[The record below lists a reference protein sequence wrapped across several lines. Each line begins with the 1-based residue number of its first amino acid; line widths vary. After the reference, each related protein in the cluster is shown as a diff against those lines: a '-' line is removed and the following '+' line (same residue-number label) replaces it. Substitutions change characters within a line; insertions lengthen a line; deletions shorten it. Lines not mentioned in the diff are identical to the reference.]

1 MRQGSRDDMD
11 IDALIHQL
19 NQRYRVEFDRAETL
33 HAELRSYQGSRL
45 WPWFLR
51 LRRFGQRCRAL
62 LPARKVSTPITLTT
76 KAEPWRL
83 FQPQPSTTLAHSH
96 VSIVI
101 PFRDQVELL
110 ERCVLPLHRTV
121 PDVELI
127 LVDNGSKEHKTRSFI
142 HRCRLNYGARVIHL
156 DEPFNFSK
164 LCNAGAAVAQR
175 EFLLF
180 LNNDVLGA
188 QPAWLDAMLECAAD
202 PRVGIVG
209 ATLLYPDRTLQHV
222 GMSPTGPGETWVHPY
237 RHEPEGHPGHENELR
252 HIRTVGAVT
261 GACLLIRRSVFEA
274 VDGFDPRFAVTMNDV
289 DLCRRV
295 IDQGFEVVIT
305 PFARLWHYE
314 SISRG
319 YQREAA

>member
-1 MRQGSRDDMD
+1 MD

-19 NQRYRVEFDRAETL
+19 NQRYRVEFDRAESL
-33 HAELRSYQGSRL
+33 HAELHSYQGSRL
-45 WPWFLR
+45 WPWFVR
-51 LRRFGQRCRAL
+51 LRQLGQWCRAF
-62 LPARKVSTPITLTT
+62 LPARGVPGPISLTT
-76 KAEPWRL
+76 KVEPWQL
-83 FQPQPSTTLAHSH
+83 FQPQPSITLAHNK
-96 VSIVI
+96 VSIII

-127 LVDNGSKEHKTRSFI
+127 LVDNGSTEHKTKSFI
-142 HRCRLNYGARVIHL
+142 HRCRLNHGAKVIHL
-156 DEPFNFSK
+156 DVPFNFSR
-164 LCNAGAAVAQR
+164 LCNAGAAVASR
-175 EFLLF
+175 ELLLF
-180 LNNDVLGA
+180 MNNDVLGA

-202 PRVGIVG
+202 PQVGIVG

-237 RHEPEGHPGHENELR
+237 RHEPEGHPGQDNELR

-261 GACLLIRRSVFEA
+261 GACLLIRRSIFEA

-295 IDQGFEVVIT
+295 KNHGFEVVIT

>member
-1 MRQGSRDDMD
+1 MD

-19 NQRYRVEFDRAETL
+19 NQRYRVEFDRAESL
-33 HAELRSYQGSRL
+33 LAELRSYQGSRL
-45 WPWFLR
+45 WPWYLR
-51 LRRFGQRCRAL
+51 LRRLGQWCRSY
-62 LPARKVSTPITLTT
+62 LPARQVLTPLSLTNI
-76 KAEPWRL
+76 AEPWRL
-83 FQPQPSTTLAHSH
+83 FQPQPSTTLAHSD
-96 VSIVI
+96 VSIII

-121 PDVELI
+121 PNAELI
-127 LVDNGSKEHKTRSFI
+127 LVDNGSKEHKTKNFI
-142 HRCRLNYGARVIHL
+142 HRCRVNYGAKIIHL

-164 LCNAGAAVAQR
+164 LCNAGAAVAR
-175 EFLLF
+175 RDHLLF
-180 LNNDVLGA
+180 LNNDVLGV
-188 QPAWLDAMLECAAD
+188 QPVWLDAMLECATD

-222 GMSPTGPGETWVHPY
+222 GMSPSGPGDTWVHPY
-237 RHEPEGHPGHENELR
+237 RHEPEGHPGKDNELR
-252 HIRTVGAVT
+252 HIRSVGAVT
-261 GACLLIRRSVFEA
+261 GACMLIRRSVFEA
-274 VDGFDPRFAVTMNDV
+274 VDGFDPRLAVTMNDV

-295 IDQGFEVVIT
+295 KERGYEVVIT